1 MIGYTGVMAKPLK
14 NIRILD
20 LSRVLAGPWCTQI
33 LADLGAE
40 VIKIE
45 KPGEGDDTRHWG
57 PPFLNPQPFP
67 PSAPAATPTLARGE
81 GDVPDLSAYF
91 ISANRG
97 KKSVAVDIAKPEG
110 QKIVQALA
118 AKSDVVIENFKAG
131 GLKKYGLDYES
142 LKKINPKIVY
152 CSITGFGQDGPY
164 AHKAGYDFMIQ
175 GLCGL
180 MSVTGEPAGMPM
192 KDGVALVD
200 VMTGMYSAVAIQAAL
215 MQRMQCGE
223 GAYIDMALLDVGV
236 AMMANQALNYLVS
249 GVAPKRLGNAHP
261 NIVPYQAFATKDG
274 HVILAI
280 GNDDQF
286 ARFCNAAGKPEWI
299 KNPHFATNQ
308 ARVVNRETV
317 VGAIT
322 VLMHQKTTSEWLV
335 ILEKENIPGGP
346 INDLKQV
353 FSNPQV
359 KSRGIAGEITGS
371 DGTPIPQVASPIR
384 LAGKGASLP
393 PPRLGEHTEQV
404 LKDVLGF
411 NDATIQELL
420 NKEIL

>member
-1 MIGYTGVMAKPLK
+1 MTNQPLK

-57 PPFLNPQPFP
+57 PPFLTPPHPQPFP
-67 PSAPAATPTLARGE
+67 PSAPAATPTLTRGE
-81 GDVPDLSAYF
+81 GGGQESLSAYF

-110 QKIVQALA
+110 QKIIQQLA
-118 AKSDVVIENFKAG
+118 AKSDVLIENFKVG
-131 GLKKYGLDYES
+131 GLKKYGLDYDS
-142 LKKINPKIVY
+142 VKKINPKIVY

-215 MQRMQCGE
+215 MRRMQTGE
-223 GAYIDMALLDVGV
+223 GAFIDMALLDVGV

-261 NIVPYQAFATKDG
+261 NIVPYQAFATRDS

-286 ARFCNAAGKPEWI
+286 ARFCKASGKAEWI
-299 KNPHFATNQ
+299 ENPIFATNQ

-322 VLMHQKTTSEWLV
+322 VLMHEKTTAEWITV
-335 ILEKENIPGGP
+335 LERENIPGGP

-353 FSNPQV
+353 FSDPQV
-359 KSRGIAGEITGS
+359 KSRGLAGEITGS

-384 LAGKGASLP
+384 FTGKNSPLP
-393 PPRLGEHTEQV
+393 PPRLGEHSAQV

-411 NDATIQELL
+411 NEATIQELL
-420 NKEIL
+420 KKEIL